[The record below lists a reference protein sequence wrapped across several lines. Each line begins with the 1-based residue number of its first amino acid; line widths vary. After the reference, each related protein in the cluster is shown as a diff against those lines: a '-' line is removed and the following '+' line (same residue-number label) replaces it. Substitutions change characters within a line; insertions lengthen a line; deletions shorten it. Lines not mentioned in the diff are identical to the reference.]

1 MAEVLL
7 KNVTREYPNGVVAVD
22 NINVTIEDEQFLVLV
37 GPSGCGKTTTLR
49 MIAGLEEITD
59 GDILI
64 DGKVVNNIPPDS
76 RDIAIVFQDY
86 VLYPHK
92 TVYENMAFGLENSG
106 LRHVEAKRAIEEAAS
121 ILGLTSLLD
130 RFPGELSGGQ
140 KQRVALGRAIVRQP
154 KVLLMDEPLSN
165 LDPVLRSE
173 MRAHI
178 KRMQRKKKVTTVY
191 VTHDQQEAMTMGDK
205 IILMYNGV
213 IQQEGPARELY
224 MKPKNKYVATFLGN
238 PSMNIFDAK
247 LEKDG
252 ENVYAVTNKFKV
264 KLLPKH
270 AQQASVQAEIGK
282 DVFLGL
288 RPESMEDVEFVTEID
303 VDPANVF
310 TVTVDLLESVGASAY
325 VTWFEGDSK
334 YVAEVDAHSSAK
346 IGKDVKLYADPRG
359 VQLFDKNTEE
369 SILARD

>member
-7 KNVTREYPNGVVAVD
+7 KNVTKEYPNGVVAVD

-49 MIAGLEEITD
+49 MIAGLEEITN

-224 MKPKNKYVATFLGN
+224 MKPINKYVATFLGN